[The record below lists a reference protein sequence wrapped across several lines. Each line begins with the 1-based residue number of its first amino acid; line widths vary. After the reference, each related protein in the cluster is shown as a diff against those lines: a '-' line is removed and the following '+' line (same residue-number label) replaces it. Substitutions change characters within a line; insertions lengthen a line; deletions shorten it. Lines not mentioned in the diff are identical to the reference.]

1 MISSLKKVLI
11 LILFSIFSL
20 FFAACSF
27 NNSKTAKSLEKE
39 KINVVAT
46 MFPLYDFTKN
56 IAKDRADLSLFLP
69 PGVDG
74 HDFEIS
80 AKDIVKVS
88 DADLF
93 LSSGVRCEPWVEKVR
108 NSFKGNDVFADVTDG
123 INFLKKNSNENYV
136 DSHIWLD
143 LSNAEILVDN
153 ILKKICEKDPEN
165 SDFYK
170 SNAQNYKKS
179 LKKLDNEFA
188 KIVEKSKIRKIVFAG
203 KFASLYFVK
212 KYNLGYIAAYTSCEE
227 NAEPAPKKISEII
240 DFIKANNVPAI
251 FYEEP
256 EDLKLAETVANATGV
271 KILKFNTLHTVSKS
285 QFDAGVSYIDL
296 MHENLESLK
305 RVLC

>member
-11 LILFSIFSL
+11 LVLFFIVSL

-27 NNSKTAKSLEKE
+27 NDVKTTKSLEKE
-39 KINVVAT
+39 KISVVAT

-56 IAKDRADLSLFLP
+56 IAKEKVDLSLFLP
-69 PGVDG
+69 PGIDG
-74 HDFEIS
+74 HDFETS

-88 DADLF
+88 GADLF
-93 LSSGVRCEPWVEKVR
+93 LSSGVKCEPWVGKICD
-108 NSFKGNDVFADVTDG
+108 SFKGNDVFTDVTDR
-123 INFLKKNSNENYV
+123 INFLKKNNNESYV
-136 DSHIWLD
+136 DPHIWLD

-170 SNAQNYKKS
+170 SNAQNYKNS
-179 LKKLDNEFA
+179 LKELDNEFA
-188 KIVEKSKIRKIVFAG
+188 KTVEKSKIKKIVFAG

-212 KYNLGYIAAYTSCEE
+212 RYNLDYIAAYTSCEE
-227 NAEPAPKKISEII
+227 HAEPAPKKISEII

-256 EDLKLAETVANATGV
+256 EDLKLAETIAKSTGI

-285 QFDAGVSYIDL
+285 QFDAGVSYIEL
-296 MHENLESLK
+296 MHENLENLR
-305 RVLC
+305 RVLL